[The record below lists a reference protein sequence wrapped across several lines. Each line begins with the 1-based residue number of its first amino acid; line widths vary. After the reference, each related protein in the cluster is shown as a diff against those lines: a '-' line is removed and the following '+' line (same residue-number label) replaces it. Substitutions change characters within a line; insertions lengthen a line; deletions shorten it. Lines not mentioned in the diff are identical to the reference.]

1 MTDRFDLRLLGL
13 EMLGFGA
20 LPGSFLGPL
29 FDL

>member
-13 EMLGFGA
+13 GMLGFDA

-29 FDL
+29 LT